1 MGIYTASNHLLI
13 WRFILAV
20 SQVICLIKIDIKKS
34 FASAK
39 LFFVSAIVC
48 SEKASAFL
56 FEF

>member
-1 MGIYTASNHLLI
+1 M
-13 WRFILAV
+13 AV